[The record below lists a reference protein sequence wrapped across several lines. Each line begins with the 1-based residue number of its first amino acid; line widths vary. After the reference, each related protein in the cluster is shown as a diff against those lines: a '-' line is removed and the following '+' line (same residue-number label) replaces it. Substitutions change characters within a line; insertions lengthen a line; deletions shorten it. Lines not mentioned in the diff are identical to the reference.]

1 MGLFD
6 DFSRFLETR
15 LEEFLRDHPHLEL
28 QALEEQLREQEDG
41 TLRLIADL
49 QRQEKRLQD
58 EILSI
63 AQDIQRWHERVAKAK
78 AANRLDLA
86 QAAEER
92 EAALL
97 RQGNQ
102 LWGQMQGVKERIE
115 SSKELYK
122 QVKQRRQEVKVK
134 AQEVTAAQSR
144 TQSQSSWD
152 IPGWKQTANY
162 NTFGSAADPLEQQ
175 FKRWEAEAD
184 LDELKRQMGK

>member
-15 LEEFLRDHPHLEL
+15 LEEFLKDNPHLEL
-28 QALEEQLREQEDG
+28 QALEEQLREQEDD

-78 AANRLDLA
+78 AANRPDLA

-102 LWGQMQGVKERIE
+102 RWGQMQGVKERIE
-115 SSKELYK
+115 QSKQLYK

-134 AQEVTAAQSR
+134 AQQVETAQSR
-144 TQSQSSWD
+144 AQTQSSWD
-152 IPGWKQTANY
+152 IPDWKQTANY
-162 NTFGSAADPLEQQ
+162 NSFGSAGDPLEQQ